1 MCSVPQPIIGNSMPC
16 QPAFSQRSLLGKSS
30 CIIRISACMLFT
42 TRPAF
47 PSLTS
52 SLKAGLIWGSCT
64 CLLSK
69 GVPGRGDALWY
80 CHGAAKGNVI
90 LHRGFKT

>member
-1 MCSVPQPIIGNSMPC
+1 MQCPTAHHWKFHAMPTC
-16 QPAFSQRSLLGKSS
+16 LLPRTLLGKGS